1 MKLKTI
7 ISILTMTIALLASA
21 GPAHRG
27 PVFLEQPD
35 GYVFEGRMAGDEFY
49 KIITTVEGNAIIKE
63 SDGWW
68 YYAKYTDQ
76 GEKISTGHKV
86 GTQVSSEV
94 RSLSQDIPFHKLAEN
109 AALKRSS
116 VQKEETPLIRRIMES
131 GPATKAGTPK
141 TKHGLVILAQFKDVS
156 FKFTK
161 WEFTNMLIQKGY
173 SYNGATGSAK
183 E

>member
-1 MKLKTI
+1 MKFKTI

-49 KIITTVEGNAIIKE
+49 KIITTVAGNAIIKE

-86 GTQVSSEV
+86 GERVPSDI
-94 RSLSQDIPFHKLAEN
+94 RS
-109 AALKRSS
+109 
-116 VQKEETPLIRRIMES
+116 
-131 GPATKAGTPK
+131 
-141 TKHGLVILAQFKDVS
+141 
-156 FKFTK
+156 
-161 WEFTNMLIQKGY
+161 
-173 SYNGATGSAK
+173 
-183 E
+183 